1 VNIFNFNL
9 KAKLNIN
16 TIFGLLGFMAIL
28 LICITSTNGINSIY
42 AQQKQQH
49 FNAILL
55 GSKGVPP
62 IQTSAIGVAKFTLS
76 SDGKWLGYVLTV
88 LDTNNVIG
96 AHIHMGNSTQ
106 NGPIEVFLYGN
117 HNMTQPPTG
126 KVDGVLSRGFI
137 ADSDLTGPMAGK
149 HMQELLN
156 QIQNGYA
163 YVNVHT
169 TQNPKGEIRG
179 QIEIPQ

>member
-1 VNIFNFNL
+1 VNIFNSNL
-9 KAKLNIN
+9 KTKLNTY
-16 TIFGLLGFMAIL
+16 TICGLLGFMAIL
-28 LICITSTNGINSIY
+28 LICGTSTNGFNSIS

-62 IQTSAIGVAKFTLS
+62 TQTSAIGVAKFTLS
-76 SDGKWLGYVLTV
+76 NDGKWLGYVLTV
-88 LDTNNVIG
+88 LDINNVIG

-106 NGPIEVFLYGN
+106 NGPIEVFLSGN
-117 HNMTQPPTG
+117 HNMTQPSTG

-137 ADSDLTGPMAGK
+137 SDSDLTGPMAGK

-169 TQNPKGEIRG
+169 TQNPNGEIRG

>member
-1 VNIFNFNL
+1 VNLFNSNL
-9 KAKLNIN
+9 TTKPNLY
-16 TIFGLLGFMAIL
+16 TICGLLGFMAIL
-28 LICITSTNGINSIY
+28 LIGGTSTNGINSIS

-49 FNAILL
+49 FNSILL

-62 IQTSAIGVAKFTLS
+62 TQTSAIGVAKFTLS
-76 SDGKWLGYVLTV
+76 NDGKWLGYVLTV
-88 LDTNNVIG
+88 LDINNVIG

-117 HNMTQPPTG
+117 NNMTQPPTG

-137 ADSDLTGPMAGK
+137 SDSDLTGPMTGK

-169 TQNPKGEIRG
+169 TQNPNGEIRG

>member
-1 VNIFNFNL
+1 MNIFNSNL
-9 KAKLNIN
+9 KTKPNLY
-16 TIFGLLGFMAIL
+16 TICGLLGFIAIL
-28 LICITSTNGINSIY
+28 LICGTSTNGINSIS

-62 IQTSAIGVAKFTLS
+62 TQTSAIGVAKFTLS
-76 SDGKWLGYVLTV
+76 NDGKWLGYVPYRPRS
-88 LDTNNVIG
+88 NNVIG

-137 ADSDLTGPMAGK
+137 SDSDLTGPMAGK

-169 TQNPKGEIRG
+169 TQNPNGEIRG

>member
-1 VNIFNFNL
+1 VNLFDFNL
-9 KAKLNIN
+9 KIKLNVY
-16 TIFGLLGFMAIL
+16 TICGLLGFLAIL
-28 LICITSTNGINSIY
+28 LICGTTTNGFNSIS

-62 IQTSAIGVAKFTLS
+62 VQTSAIGVAKFTLS
-76 SDGKWLGYVLTV
+76 NDGKWLGYVLTV
-88 LDTNNVIG
+88 LDINNVIG

-137 ADSDLTGPMAGK
+137 SDSDLTGPMAGK

-169 TQNPKGEIRG
+169 TQNPNGEIRG